1 MSLLLYKLKNV
12 ISQINR
18 LTLKIL
24 DFTFEVLNKKKVNK
38 IK

>member
-12 ISQINR
+12 ISQIHR

-24 DFTFEVLNKKKVNK
+24 DFTFEELKVNK